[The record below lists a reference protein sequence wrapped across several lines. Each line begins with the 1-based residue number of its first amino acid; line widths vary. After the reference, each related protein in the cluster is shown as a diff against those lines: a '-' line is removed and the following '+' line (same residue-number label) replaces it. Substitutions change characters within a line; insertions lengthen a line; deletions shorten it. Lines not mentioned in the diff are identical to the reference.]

1 MILEAGFVT
10 FFRTLAIIFAVI
22 YFFKF
27 AAKYLLPFLLK
38 RAVRKAQEK
47 TQHPFGKAQDSHYQ
61 KGKVGETVI
70 DKKPTNSQR
79 RSNQVGDYVDYEE
92 ID

>member
-22 YFFKF
+22 YGFKF
-27 AAKYLLPFLLK
+27 AAKYFLPFLLK

-47 TQHPFGKAQDSHYQ
+47 TQNPFEKKQDSHYR

-70 DKKPTNSQR
+70 DKKPKTSQR

>member
-1 MILEAGFVT
+1 M
-10 FFRTLAIIFAVI
+10 
-22 YFFKF
+22 
-27 AAKYLLPFLLK
+27 
-38 RAVRKAQEK
+38 
-47 TQHPFGKAQDSHYQ
+47 QHPFGKEQDSHYQ

-70 DKKPTNSQR
+70 DKKPTTSQR